1 MTKNNP
7 YDFVPLG
14 PAADRLAIATQEKFA
29 GHSGTLTC
37 RLQTLTHFFI
47 AGNQERQARNQH
59 QELRLL
65 REDNAPIIPGSSLKG
80 AIRHL
85 AEALS
90 GSCFILPNDPRMR
103 SRHKDKLEYYDYQT
117 RRRDAY
123 PLPEGFSPCGLG
135 ETSDPRQQTACP
147 ACRIFGFL
155 ADRVLSTGNTGFETA
170 RVSGDH
176 QATTIILE
184 PFGAPAPRHRP
195 FYGTKA
201 SNFQEPRGRKFYYHR
216 LQGARMMSQ
225 KLAFNKTVEALQ
237 PGAVFEFTVQYQNL
251 RDAEL
256 SLLIYALALEEPMRH
271 KLGMGKGVG
280 LGSVH
285 LTITGW
291 RQTERRQRYL
301 QFGGGTTNLS
311 GVDLQN
317 AVNAQIDA
325 YHRHYA
331 RWKDS
336 LAALKDILTW
346 DEQHPRDARYPAREW
361 LKKNPAVALED
372 VPQDAA
378 DFGKRP
384 ATAAPRPFAPTAL
397 RPEQEKAAAEA
408 KKDADNLLRQ
418 LAKEKQS
425 DAVQRQTAYQNN
437 ATEQKAQAELSADGA
452 WFVVLP
458 KLPEQRVKLIR
469 KPGYSKAVA
478 GAKLRVR
485 VVVDGNGNIVR
496 AEEL

>member
-14 PAADRLAIATQEKFA
+14 PAADRTAIATQEKFA

-85 AEALS
+85 AEAIS

-103 SRHKDKLEYYDYQT
+103 SRRQDKLEYYDYPT

-123 PLPEGFSPCGLG
+123 PLPDGFSPCGLG
-135 ETSDPRQQTACP
+135 EASDPRKQTACP

-155 ADRVLSTGNTGFETA
+155 ADRVLSTGNVSFETA
-170 RVSGDH
+170 RVAGDC
-176 QATTIILE
+176 QTATIILE
-184 PFGAPAPRHRP
+184 PFGVPAPRHRP

-201 SNFQEPRGRKFYYHR
+201 SNFQDPRGRKFYYHR
-216 LQGARMMSQ
+216 VQGARTMSQ
-225 KLAFNKTVEALQ
+225 KLDFNKTVEALL
-237 PGAVFEFTVQYQNL
+237 PGAAFEFAVQYQNL
-251 RDAEL
+251 SDADL
-256 SLLIYALALEEPMRH
+256 SLLVYALALEEPMRH

-285 LTITGW
+285 LTVTGW
-291 RQTERRQRYL
+291 RQTARRQRYL
-301 QFGGGTTNLS
+301 QFGGGTTNLT
-311 GVDLQN
+311 GADLQN
-317 AVNAQIDA
+317 AVKAQIDA
-325 YHRHYA
+325 YHRHYPH
-331 RWKDS
+331 WKDA

-346 DEQHPRDARYPAREW
+346 DEQNPREARYPARAW
-361 LKKNPAVALED
+361 LKKNPSVALED
-372 VPQDAA
+372 VTQDAA

-384 ATAAPRPFAPTAL
+384 ATAAPRPFTPSAPRAD
-397 RPEQEKAAAEA
+397 QEKAAAEA
-408 KKDADNLLRQ
+408 QNDADNLLRQ
-418 LAKEKQS
+418 FKKEKQS
-425 DAVQRQTAYQNN
+425 HAVQRQTIYQNN
-437 ATEQKAQAELSADGA
+437 ATEQKAQVELADGA

-469 KPGYSKAVA
+469 KPDFSKAAV
-478 GAKLRVR
+478 GAKIRVR
-485 VVVDGNGNIVR
+485 VVVDGNGNIAR